1 MRRAPRSGSVIRSSF
16 IGHRPSVIGHFRSGD
31 PSMTRH
37 CVATIRAIVAENRND
52 RRSVLQLGYNL
63 GRLSELTGLGR
74 EPFWDRWKDA
84 VASWDRAELDRL
96 ARQLRNDL
104 ESGDLTADDAD

>member
-1 MRRAPRSGSVIRSSF
+1 MV
-16 IGHRPSVIGHFRSGD
+16 
-31 PSMTRH
+31 H
-37 CVATIRAIVAENRND
+37 CVSKIEEIVTRGVDD

-84 VASWDRAELDRL
+84 VADWDLPALRVL
-96 ARQLRNDL
+96 ANALRREIGTDPGSP
-104 ESGDLTADDAD
+104 EG

>member
-1 MRRAPRSGSVIRSSF
+1 MNHCIEKIRD
-16 IGHRPSVIGHFRSGD
+16 IIAQELD
-31 PSMTRH
+31 
-37 CVATIRAIVAENRND
+37 D

-84 VASWDRAELDRL
+84 VADWDLVVLRRL
-96 ARQLRNDL
+96 AQELHFLPISPIVTTEVDRIQGTED
-104 ESGDLTADDAD
+104 SGSA